1 MNSKIAVILA
11 CILLGTSSCTK
22 NSKSQDPFAI
32 SFQRIGNLTNSTK
45 IQELDSI
52 FAKDSIVKHIAG
64 DEFISTG
71 HEIEIYEKGG
81 KQLLALEATEEFDS
95 TATIASVRIVD
106 PRYKTADGLSIQ
118 STFEHIKNNH
128 AISKISNTLSTAL
141 VFIDSL
147 GIYLTIDKK
156 VLPDNLR
163 NNSDITIKA
172 SQIPDHATV
181 KNLWIGWD

>member
-1 MNSKIAVILA
+1 MNTKIAAILA
-11 CILLGTSSCTK
+11 FMMLGTSSCTK
-22 NSKSQDPFAI
+22 KPKPQDPFAI
-32 SFQRIGNLTNSTK
+32 SFQRIGKLTNITK
-45 IQELDSI
+45 VQELDSI

-64 DEFISTG
+64 DEFINTG
-71 HEIEIYEKGG
+71 NEIEIYEKGG

-95 TATIASVRIVD
+95 TATIASIRIVD

-118 STFEHIKNNH
+118 STFKHIKNNH
-128 AISKISNTLSTAL
+128 TISKISNTLSTAL

-156 VLPDNLR
+156 VLPNSLQ

-172 SQIPDHATV
+172 SQIPDHAKV